1 MRKYILAF
9 FGLALLLSACR
20 IESNIIMNIN
30 EDGSATVGAE
40 IGFDE
45 EMLDLVTQGGGD
57 PSDILGDLPD
67 LGGAG
72 VEPIERVEGD
82 MTYYGVTTNI
92 DDLSTYD
99 FDGFEGEA
107 FSEFSYVFDDNSAT
121 LAAKVDATGIGDLGG
136 EDLGIDPSEITGDI
150 FSARVL
156 VAMPGSIAEHNADE
170 VMGDGTLV
178 WNLPLSGSKD
188 IFATSTFGGSS
199 FNWIWFVV
207 GGVLLIGVIAAV
219 AAVMTSRKDSEK
231 AVAEAAAEYQAIGDS
246 EQATA
251 EETEEAEE
259 ESQES
264 RAKAQDEDES
274 RAEETIGL
282 EVAAEEEPTADDG
295 SDDQD

>member
-1 MRKYILAF
+1 MRKYVLAF
-9 FGLALLLSACR
+9 FGLALVLSACR
-20 IESNIIMNIN
+20 IESNIILNIN

-57 PSDILGDLPD
+57 PNDILGDLPD
-67 LGGAG
+67 LGGDG
-72 VEPIERVEGD
+72 VEPIQRVDGD

-107 FSEFSYVFDDNSAT
+107 FSEFSYQFDSNSAT
-121 LAAKVDATGIGDLGG
+121 LAATVDATGVGDLGG
-136 EDLGIDPSEITGDI
+136 EDLGIDPAEITGDI

-156 VAMPGSIAEHNADE
+156 VAMPGTIAEHNADE
-170 VMGDGTLV
+170 VMSDGTLV

-188 IFATSTFGGSS
+188 VFATSTFGSSS
-199 FNWIWFVV
+199 FNWIWLLV

-231 AVAEAAAEYQAIGDS
+231 AVAAAAAQHQADDQS
-246 EQATA
+246 QEVQSQD
-251 EETEEAEE
+251 EEE
-259 ESQES
+259 ES
-264 RAKAQDEDES
+264 AVDETVELEATTTVDDS
-274 RAEETIGL
+274 QAGEETDD
-282 EVAAEEEPTADDG
+282 EVTPDA
-295 SDDQD
+295 

>member
-1 MRKYILAF
+1 MRKYVLAF
-9 FGLALLLSACR
+9 FGLALVLSACR
-20 IESNIIMNIN
+20 IESNIILNID

-45 EMLDLVTQGGGD
+45 DMLDLVTQGGGD

-67 LGGAG
+67 LGGDG
-72 VEPIERVEGD
+72 VEPIQRVDGD

-107 FSEFSYVFDDNSAT
+107 FSEFSYQFDSNSAT
-121 LAAKVDATGIGDLGG
+121 LAATVDATGVGDLGG
-136 EDLGIDPSEITGDI
+136 EDLGIDPAEITGDI

-156 VAMPGSIAEHNADE
+156 VAMPGTIAEHNADE
-170 VMGDGTLV
+170 VMSDGTLV

-188 IFATSTFGGSS
+188 VFATSTFGSSS
-199 FNWIWFVV
+199 FNWMWLLV

-231 AVAEAAAEYQAIGDS
+231 AVAAAAAQHQAEDQSQEG
-246 EQATA
+246 Q
-251 EETEEAEE
+251 
-259 ESQES
+259 SQES
-264 RAKAQDEDES
+264 RATSQDEGSES
-274 RAEETIGL
+274 SVDATVELEPTTTVDDSPLSEETNDEG
-282 EVAAEEEPTADDG
+282 T
-295 SDDQD
+295 SDA